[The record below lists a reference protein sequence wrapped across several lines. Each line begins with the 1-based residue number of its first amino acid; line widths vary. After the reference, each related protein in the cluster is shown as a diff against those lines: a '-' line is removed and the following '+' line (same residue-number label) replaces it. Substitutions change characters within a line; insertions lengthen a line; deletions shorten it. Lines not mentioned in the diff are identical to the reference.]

1 MRFGAA
7 RGWAGAGAAFYRHHV
22 ARARDA
28 FETREHV
35 EKSSHVGWLFLYPDD
50 VARLAVAREF
60 RGEFFLWKGIELF
73 QKYNRGAVVFSFLTL
88 GLEFMADFPGADQ
101 DAVGLADLHVRDYV
115 QETLAG
121 KVRDRRRRIGMA
133 QHALGREH
141 DQRLAPVAQAPG
153 GAADENIVRRS
164 RAA

>member
-35 EKSSHVGWLFLYPDD
+35 EQRAHVGWLFLYPDD
-50 VARLAVAREF
+50 VAGVAVA
-60 RGEFFLWKGIELF
+60 GEFGSEFFFWKGIELF
-73 QKYNRGAVVFSFLTL
+73 QKYNRGAVGFSLLTL

-101 DAVGLADLHVRDYV
+101 DAVGLADLLSGITFWKLLRVKSAMGED
-115 QETLAG
+115 ASG
-121 KVRDRRRRIGMA
+121 W
-133 QHALGREH
+133 
-141 DQRLAPVAQAPG
+141 
-153 GAADENIVRRS
+153 RS
-164 RAA
+164 MLFGVNTTSGLRQWRSA